1 MWTAAMEAEK
11 MRYSGRYELLGEA
24 FEKAVGAVLTSRVV
38 FNLREILFFSGLY
51 GSHSFLE

>member
-1 MWTAAMEAEK
+1 MEAEK